1 MTIGY
6 MRGSRPKDLAAT
18 LGSLILMLE
27 DKENE
32 LSFPIGSSALRER
45 LKKYVSAN
53 FDLLPGVWKRH
64 ATNKTNRPLL
74 RGQGDEILTLDNCS
88 PSFPDF
94 EKKLKKW
101 KKDGYF
107 NERYEGGWELSS
119 TVLEIIN
126 KEEFKK
132 AFQENCIDTVDDLIH
147 KIRNR
152 DRMPLMPER
161 GKYNWDE
168 DNLEPDTRKYD
179 LGKRFSSLR
188 FSLPVREEG
197 VVWLDPNGFTL
208 NEYEAGYYSR
218 EVIRKVR
225 SDLSDLWQKTSVVI
239 SMADVASGKTT
250 LSSILFHEISNSE
263 DHPVCLR
270 VRIEDRIA
278 GLDRLKEKLSE
289 AVELVLTE
297 SNKRLYI
304 LMDDVHSAWSK
315 TRKII
320 DRILEIP
327 DERDRERVKIFALSR
342 PSSSVQEDIDDK
354 NPNGYKEYKFPGDY
368 ARELLSSYLKAKG
381 ENILDY
387 KETLRPLLEHD
398 SNIFSLLSGVDP
410 TMSLENYVEMIIKEI
425 HEEIPEN
432 EYYCMW
438 VLFSLSIFRRLEIPL
453 EKVDFLRI
461 LQAYFRDERERE
473 LPHEALT
480 FLKRRGYLNL
490 SLLSENLYLITIH
503 PYVAGIIV
511 SKLEEGLKIAEE
523 ESSEDYILTEWLKKR
538 GLDDYKMLKRRLD
551 KRDYRLFPRLNLA
564 KIEAHKSLLDSVE
577 ENDYRGKAAVYYF
590 LEQSPSYENKLE
602 LSEKIFGRED
612 IEDVF
617 RTFRGEEETSQRQYR
632 HFNIKSMRVG
642 KEVHTFKDPRHYLF
656 LSNER
661 GVGEFLSHLA
671 YLDGNKNFVELFNLL
686 RGVPSKFLDEST
698 FRLFSPE
705 FMMFFVKS
713 VICLKPE
720 GLISLQGY
728 QMCDICKPLINS
740 RPDISWNGMVDEVAN
755 RVVTALRNFECN
767 ISFIPEGDDSD
778 QLGESLYYLASDLSK
793 EEAIQNIFEK
803 VEVPSK
809 DHALQHIGLRSG
821 EELFSYLAI
830 ISIEFP
836 LYYRKLVSV
845 PEIKEALRVKIEKEI
860 TDAIKSKDLGRFFT
874 SEERDIPLR
883 KFLVLYHLEITIEI
897 ETYTTFDL
905 LYDLFSVFLLLLI
918 DNSQLTSSLRKLPF
932 ANWHN
937 LMLTRRVMRILENKQ
952 KEDGG
957 TIVYRSEKAK
967 QRKESKFADLRE
979 AVEQSD
985 IREKI
990 ALIGER
996 IGAIFRELSDQ
1007 EIIES
1012 INEMEV
1018 ITPEL
1023 LDRILNHISSY
1034 REQTNFE
1041 LYKLLEGELTLVL
1054 ERTDKNPETSELFI
1068 NGYFY
1073 EEKSSGGI
1081 SLNGNHRYN
1090 NDFPFH
1096 QSKPRRLHDTRYREE
1111 QTKYEVLRERIW
1123 SSALSSNLSASSKG
1137 KVYKHFVEVCCNSSK
1152 GRKISLWIPKL
1163 DLIDISLLVTS
1174 LIEYGDLDRLAH
1186 IYDFNWIR
1194 KIEDERQCKALLKKV
1209 TEHVATNKQNDLYL
1223 PLNRLLLLIAEQY
1236 LKLFIKGDAQLDTS
1250 IESLVTKCFDI
1261 FSRLYGTPNFQ
1272 LRFLE
1277 FLNENV
1283 LIKKNVERHG
1293 NESWEHLFNMIDI
1306 ETIVRLFLIDMRIV
1320 SIYDSDSP
1328 LNGRKEHSFP
1338 YLRVPP
1344 LWANILE
1351 CKFAKELPGKLMQTI
1366 DFSYYPKEQRGTIY
1380 LFLDYFFKDHKLLI
1394 KRLRGEAKELQNK
1407 NGELYL
1413 LNPLYWG
1420 EMKSDGIVVT
1430 MDRHIYLMCND
1441 ESVRSYL
1448 RDNFQDIIVKMNQE
1462 RNVYDLHLLL
1472 LIKKLWESENS
1483 KVTDEESYNSQIDD
1497 EFSSENFS
1505 EEIKNWK
1512 EPSLIALYNILCYHH
1527 VNPRLARKLIP
1538 RTIVIQQE
1546 RERLELALFY
1556 DNSRVL
1562 NSIFR
1567 DNNDSVL
1574 EEILQ
1579 PFRERLSEKKISE
1592 LMKTRAEAQRRREL
1606 YEEI

>member
-1 MTIGY
+1 

-64 ATNKTNRPLL
+64 ATNKANRPLL

-132 AFQENCIDTVDDLIH
+132 AFQENRIDTVDDLIH

-188 FSLPVREEG
+188 FSLPDREEEA
-197 VVWLDPNGFTL
+197 VWLNPKGFTL

-218 EVIRKVR
+218 EVIREVR
-225 SDLSDLWQKTSVVI
+225 MGLNKLWQRASVVI
-239 SMADVASGKTT
+239 SMADAGSGKTT

-270 VRIEDRIA
+270 VRIEDWIA
-278 GLDRLKEKLSE
+278 GLDRLKKKLSE

-304 LMDDVHSAWSK
+304 LIDDVHSAWSK
-315 TRKII
+315 TRQII

-327 DERDRERVKIFALSR
+327 DEQDRERVKTFALSR
-342 PSSSVQEDIDDK
+342 PSSSVHEDIDGK
-354 NPNGYKEYKFPGDY
+354 SLRGYKEYKFPGNY
-368 ARELLSSYLKAKG
+368 AKEFLFSFLKARG

-387 KETLRPLLEHD
+387 KETLRPLLKQD
-398 SNIFSLLSGVDP
+398 SNIFTLLSRVDS
-410 TMSLENYVEMIIKEI
+410 TMSLENYVKMIITEI

-438 VLFSLSIFRRLEIPL
+438 VLFSLSIFRKLEIPL
-453 EKVDFLRI
+453 EEVDFLRI
-461 LQAYFRDERERE
+461 LQAYFGDKRERVF
-473 LPHEALT
+473 PHEALT
-480 FLKRRGYLNL
+480 FLRRKGYLNR

-503 PYVAGIIV
+503 PYVAGTIV
-511 SKLEEGLKIAEE
+511 NNLEERLKITEEE
-523 ESSEDYILTEWLKKR
+523 ESSEDYILAEWLRNKSLK
-538 GLDDYKMLKRRLD
+538 DYKMLERRLEKMED
-551 KRDYRLFPRLNLA
+551 NLFLRLNLA
-564 KIEAHKSLLDSVE
+564 KIEAHKNLLDSVE
-577 ENDYRGKAAVYYF
+577 EDDYKGKAAIYYF

-612 IEDVF
+612 IGNVF
-617 RTFRGEEETSQRQYR
+617 RTFCGEEENSQRQ
-632 HFNIKSMRVG
+632 FQSLNTKSIRVE
-642 KEVHTFKDPRHYLF
+642 KEVYTLKDPRDYLF
-656 LSNER
+656 LSNEG
-661 GVGEFLSHLA
+661 GVDEFLSHLA
-671 YLDGNKNFVELFNLL
+671 YLDRNNDFVELFNFL
-686 RGVPSKFLDEST
+686 RCVPPKFLNEST
-698 FRLFSPE
+698 FWSFSPE

-720 GLISLQGY
+720 GLVVSLGY
-728 QMCDICKPLINS
+728 RMYDMCKPLINS
-740 RPDISWNGMVDEVAN
+740 QSDISWDGMVNEVAN
-755 RVVTALRNFECN
+755 RVVTALRNFECSV
-767 ISFIPEGDDSD
+767 SFIPEGNDSD
-778 QLGESLYYLASDLSK
+778 KLGESLYSLVSDLSK
-793 EEAIQNIFEK
+793 EEAIRNIFEK

-809 DHALQHIGLRSG
+809 DLVLQLIGLRSG

-836 LYYRKLVSV
+836 LYYLKLISD
-845 PEIKEALRVKIEKEI
+845 PEIKEALHVKLEKEI
-860 TDAIKSKDLGRFFT
+860 TDAIKNKDLGRFFT

-897 ETYTTFDL
+897 ETYATFNL

-937 LMLTRRVMRILENKQ
+937 LMLTSRVMRILENKQ
-952 KEDGG
+952 RE
-957 TIVYRSEKAK
+957 
-967 QRKESKFADLRE
+967 ESKFADLRE

-990 ALIGER
+990 ALIGEQ
-996 IGAIFRELSDQ
+996 IGVIFREFNDQ
-1007 EIIES
+1007 ELVES
-1012 INEMEV
+1012 INEMKV

-1023 LDRILNHISSY
+1023 LDHILSHISSY
-1034 REQTNFE
+1034 REQTSFE
-1041 LYKLLEGELTLVL
+1041 LYKLLERELTLVL

-1073 EEKSSGGI
+1073 EERYSGGI
-1081 SLNGNHRYN
+1081 SLNGDHRSNYI
-1090 NDFPFH
+1090 FPFH
-1096 QSKPRRLHDTRYREE
+1096 RFKPSRAHSTGLREE

-1123 SSALSSNLSASSKG
+1123 SSALSSNLSTPSKK
-1137 KVYKHFVEVCCNSSK
+1137 KVYKHFVEVCCNSNR
-1152 GRKISLWIPKL
+1152 GRKYSLWIPKL
-1163 DLIDISLLVTS
+1163 DLVDISLLVTS

-1186 IYDFNWIR
+1186 INDFNWVR
-1194 KIEDERQCKALLKKV
+1194 KIEDERQCKALLRKV
-1209 TEHVATNKQNDLYL
+1209 TEHVANNKQNDLRL
-1223 PLNRLLLLIAEQY
+1223 PLDRLLLVIAQQY
-1236 LKLFIKGDAQLDTS
+1236 LTLFIKNDAQLDTS
-1250 IESLVTKCFDI
+1250 IEGLVTKCFDI
-1261 FSRLYGTPNFQ
+1261 FSRLYSTPNFQ
-1272 LRFLE
+1272 LSFLK
-1277 FLNENV
+1277 FLNKHI
-1283 LIKKNVERHG
+1283 LIKKDEESYG
-1293 NESWEHLFNMIDI
+1293 NKSLKHFFNMIDI
-1306 ETIVRLFLIDMRIV
+1306 ETIVRLFLIDTEIV
-1320 SIYDSDSP
+1320 SIYSSDSHQ
-1328 LNGRKEHSFP
+1328 NGRKEP
-1338 YLRVPP
+1338 YLRIPP
-1344 LWANILE
+1344 LWKNILE
-1351 CKFAKELPGKLMQTI
+1351 CKIAKELPGKLMQTI
-1366 DFSYYPKEQRGTIY
+1366 DFSYYPKEQRGRIY

-1394 KRLRGEAKELQNK
+1394 KRLRGEARELQNK

-1420 EMKSDGIVVT
+1420 EMGSDGIVVT
-1430 MDRHIYLMCND
+1430 IDRHIYLMCND

-1483 KVTDEESYNSQIDD
+1483 KVTDEESYNSQIED
-1497 EFSSENFS
+1497 EFSSEDFS

-1527 VNPRLARKLIP
+1527 ANPRLARKLIP

-1546 RERLELALFY
+1546 KKRLKLALFNDDSY
-1556 DNSRVL
+1556 VL
-1562 NSIFR
+1562 DSIFV
-1567 DNNDSVL
+1567 DNNDSFL

-1579 PFRERLSEKKISE
+1579 PFRKYLSEKEISE
-1592 LMKTRAEAQRRREL
+1592 LMKTRAEAQRMREL
-1606 YEEI
+1606 HEKL